1 MKFVSRSLTTLGT
14 LAAASLTGCGT
25 MPSAGMPAMSAAT
38 SSETDEAQVNAIN
51 SVARSRGV
59 QVLWVNYPR
68 KVVRPA
74 AAAPGGAG

>member
-1 MKFVSRSLTTLGT
+1 MKSVSRSMTTLGM

-25 MPSAGMPAMSAAT
+25 MPSPGMQAMSASTAT
-38 SSETDEAQVNAIN
+38 ETDEAQVNAIN
-51 SVARSRGV
+51 NLARSRGV

-74 AAAPGGAG
+74 ATAPGGG